1 MSAARESRDR
11 EEPVVLHLKSARF
24 LKALILAC
32 VVIEVLLVFLDYKV
46 NYARG
51 SSFGEIRRL
60 FNTTR
65 EDGLPSFF
73 GVTQVTLFALTLW
86 LVWFVE
92 RTRRRA
98 VWRPLGWLVLAVG
111 ISYMA
116 VDDGS
121 RLHERVGSAVRETAE
136 RRDTADDA
144 GGTGL
149 MGFPSY
155 SWQVVYGPFFAALGI
170 FILVYLWGQL
180 GRRRAPLLLLAMA
193 LNATAVGMDFVEG
206 LDEDHPLNV
215 YSRLASSWDIEDY
228 TQEHFSETGFETL
241 VHFSKSVEEFLE
253 MLATTI
259 LWALC
264 LEFLMRRTPEL
275 RFRFGPSRP

>member
-1 MSAARESRDR
+1 
-11 EEPVVLHLKSARF
+11 
-24 LKALILAC
+24 
-32 VVIEVLLVFLDYKV
+32 
-46 NYARG
+46 
-51 SSFGEIRRL
+51 
-60 FNTTR
+60 
-65 EDGLPSFF
+65 
-73 GVTQVTLFALTLW
+73 
-86 LVWFVE
+86 
-92 RTRRRA
+92 
-98 VWRPLGWLVLAVG
+98 
-111 ISYMA
+111 
-116 VDDGS
+116 
-121 RLHERVGSAVRETAE
+121 
-136 RRDTADDA
+136 
-144 GGTGL
+144 
-149 MGFPSY
+149 
-155 SWQVVYGPFFAALGI
+155 
-170 FILVYLWGQL
+170 
-180 GRRRAPLLLLAMA
+180 MA